1 MYNSNNT
8 KAIERELDE
17 YLMDDSYSTLV
28 SGGSRSGFN
37 RDPEGFMMPATLVVS
52 VLSLVLALVIF
63 FGFVIRKKDPK
74 SSIARWW
81 KEFLNFRKIW
91 IAGLMKFCY
100 LFAALFTI
108 FGGIAIIIYGFYE
121 GREQGVMLL
130 VGLGTIVFGTIGER
144 LIYEFFMILVG
155 LWENTAD
162 IRGVLVGAK
171 QRVEDKKA
179 ALAERGETKA
189 EVKVEKTVEPESK
202 PEPKPE
208 EHSEE

>member
-1 MYNSNNT
+1 MFGNS
-8 KAIERELDE
+8 KAVDRSLSEN
-17 YLMDDSYSTLV
+17 LMDSTYSTATY
-28 SGGSRSGFN
+28 GGSRSSGFN
-37 RDPEGFMMPATLVVS
+37 HDPESYMGPATLVVS

-63 FGFVIRKKDPK
+63 FGFVVRKKDPK
-74 SSIARWW
+74 SSFARWW

-130 VGLGTIVFGTIGER
+130 IGLGTIVFGTIGER

-189 EVKVEKTVEPESK
+189 EVKVEKTVEPGSK